1 MFDVAA
7 KVWAFPYVLNFVDL
21 APSQK
26 LALRRLQVRMERPR
40 VGDRPNFTEALAALD
55 GVS

>member
-1 MFDVAA
+1 MAA

-21 APSQK
+21 APARK

-55 GVS
+55 GAA